1 MPRLPLLVLALGLA
15 HVVGC
20 ATAPPPAPTA
30 DTAPRRRRARRPR
43 PVEAPA
49 PAPAASADA
58 APSDSPAPSTAL
70 GIALAPPASA
80 PSAPPA
86 PPASGATFGTPVVA
100 RDSVAPLRARWVTDD
115 DRPRIVCEG
124 EATAQVPSMQ
134 SPWQPSATMLAR
146 ALGPLEAA
154 VLACG
159 PRADENGRFLVR
171 AQFGGGGLPQE
182 FSFPGL
188 ARLGANRARCLGAAL
203 CAARMPAFRAGS
215 AVVNYEY
222 VVAPPA
228 P

>member
-20 ATAPPPAPTA
+20 AAAPPPAPTA
-30 DTAPRRRRARRPR
+30 DAAPRRRRARRPR

-49 PAPAASADA
+49 PAPTANTAPADT
-58 APSDSPAPSTAL
+58 PAPSTAL

-80 PSAPPA
+80 PAAPA
-86 PPASGATFGTPVVA
+86 ASGTTFGTPVVA
-100 RDSVAPLRARWVTDD
+100 RDTVTPLRARWVTDD

-134 SPWQPSATMLAR
+134 SPWQPSTTMLAR
-146 ALGPLEAA
+146 ALGPLEAQ
-154 VLACG
+154 VLACS

-215 AVVNYEY
+215 AVLNYEY